1 MVHLKLIEFLFNLY
15 PGTYPCVN
23 HHRNNDVARLKEE
36 VEHSKR
42 IIHELRSELHTI
54 TLRAQT
60 TAESTGRLDAKVVQ
74 LNHELD
80 HERALVNRLKD
91 EQLGKND
98 FHGSTTSTSQYT
110 NLPHIFLTSS
120 SNLFL
125 KSLPQIFHCSSHL
138 PHIFLT
144 SSLNLPR
151 IFCLRSTD
159 KSTSLTKL
167 QSTVHTLEAERDML
181 HVRIT
186 GLVSAT
192 DQVSER
198 RILKQFNH
206 STCCAS

>member
-1 MVHLKLIEFLFNLY
+1 M
-15 PGTYPCVN
+15 
-23 HHRNNDVARLKEE
+23 ARLKEE

-60 TAESTGRLDAKVVQ
+60 TTESTGRLDAKVVQ

-110 NLPHIFLTSS
+110 NLPHIFLTSFSHLPQISS

-125 KSLPQIFHCSSHL
+125 KSFTVPHIFLTSSSHL

-144 SSLNLPR
+144 SSSHLPR

-192 DQVSER
+192 DQVR
-198 RILKQFNH
+198 TN
-206 STCCAS
+206 T

>member
-1 MVHLKLIEFLFNLY
+1 
-15 PGTYPCVN
+15 
-23 HHRNNDVARLKEE
+23 VARLKEE

-91 EQLGKND
+91 EQLGKKD

-125 KSLPQIFHCSSHL
+125 KSFTV

-144 SSLNLPR
+144 SSSHLLR
-151 IFCLRSTD
+151 IFLASSVYD
-159 KSTSLTKL
+159 PQTKARL
-167 QSTVHTLEAERDML
+167 
-181 HVRIT
+181 
-186 GLVSAT
+186 
-192 DQVSER
+192 
-198 RILKQFNH
+198 
-206 STCCAS
+206 

>member
-1 MVHLKLIEFLFNLY
+1 MVHLILIEFLFNLF

-125 KSLPQIFHCSSHL
+125 KSFTVPHIFLTSSSHL
-138 PHIFLT
+138 PHIFLA
-144 SSLNLPR
+144 SSVDDPQ
-151 IFCLRSTD
+151 
-159 KSTSLTKL
+159 TKARL
-167 QSTVHTLEAERDML
+167 
-181 HVRIT
+181 
-186 GLVSAT
+186 
-192 DQVSER
+192 
-198 RILKQFNH
+198 
-206 STCCAS
+206 

>member
-1 MVHLKLIEFLFNLY
+1 M
-15 PGTYPCVN
+15 
-23 HHRNNDVARLKEE
+23 ARLKEE

-60 TAESTGRLDAKVVQ
+60 TTESTGRLDAKVVQ

-91 EQLGKND
+91 EQLGKKD

-120 SNLFL
+120 S
-125 KSLPQIFHCSSHL
+125 HL
-138 PHIFLT
+138 LHIFLT
-144 SSLNLPR
+144 SSSNLPR

-198 RILKQFNH
+198 RVLKAVLSLNLMCFLGRVMTDDTC
-206 STCCAS
+206 STRWYYSCCNWEYRAPYTNTCW

>member
-1 MVHLKLIEFLFNLY
+1 M
-15 PGTYPCVN
+15 
-23 HHRNNDVARLKEE
+23 ARLKEE

-125 KSLPQIFHCSSHL
+125 KSLPQTSNL

-144 SSLNLPR
+144 SSSHLPR

-192 DQVSER
+192 DQVSG

>member
-1 MVHLKLIEFLFNLY
+1 M
-15 PGTYPCVN
+15 
-23 HHRNNDVARLKEE
+23 ARLKEE

-60 TAESTGRLDAKVVQ
+60 TTESTGRLDAKVVQ

-91 EQLGKND
+91 EQL
-98 FHGSTTSTSQYT
+98 
-110 NLPHIFLTSS
+110 
-120 SNLFL
+120 
-125 KSLPQIFHCSSHL
+125 
-138 PHIFLT
+138 
-144 SSLNLPR
+144 
-151 IFCLRSTD
+151 D

-198 RILKQFNH
+198 RILEQFNH
-206 STCCAS
+206 STCCTS

>member
-1 MVHLKLIEFLFNLY
+1 
-15 PGTYPCVN
+15 
-23 HHRNNDVARLKEE
+23 VARLKEE

-60 TAESTGRLDAKVVQ
+60 TTESTGRLDAKVVQ

-120 SNLFL
+120 S
-125 KSLPQIFHCSSHL
+125 HL

-144 SSLNLPR
+144 SSSHLLFTIHRQKHVSDQAAKHRAHVGGGTRHVACPDHR
-151 IFCLRSTD
+151 FGVGHRSG
-159 KSTSLTKL
+159 
-167 QSTVHTLEAERDML
+167 E
-181 HVRIT
+181 
-186 GLVSAT
+186 
-192 DQVSER
+192 
-198 RILKQFNH
+198 
-206 STCCAS
+206 

>member
-1 MVHLKLIEFLFNLY
+1 
-15 PGTYPCVN
+15 
-23 HHRNNDVARLKEE
+23 VARLKEE

-60 TAESTGRLDAKVVQ
+60 TTESTGRLDAKVVQ

-98 FHGSTTSTSQYT
+98 FHGSTTSTLQYT

-120 SNLFL
+120 S
-125 KSLPQIFHCSSHL
+125 HL
-138 PHIFLT
+138 PRIFLT
-144 SSLNLPR
+144 SSSHLPR
-151 IFCLRSTD
+151 IFFVRSTD

-192 DQVSER
+192 DQVSQR